1 MNTRLFRVKL
11 VRKIIIT
18 GLTNGL
24 RMALKRS
31 ITGLFKFLIPFS
43 FYAYILQHF
52 TEKESTSKLAI
63 FFAPRLYATKEKMS
77 LSQPISKK
85 LFPHK
90 SSKSRNSATDC
101 SVFRNK
107 DSSRDAKNLYQ
118 FLPKENVI
126 FSFTIYLPINF
137 KCQSSRQINAQI

>member
-1 MNTRLFRVKL
+1 MNSRLCRVKL
-11 VRKIIIT
+11 VRKVIIT
-18 GLTNGL
+18 GLTNDL

-31 ITGLFKFLIPFS
+31 TAGLFKFLIPFS

-63 FFAPRLYATKEKMS
+63 FFAPGLYATKEKMP

-90 SSKSRNSATDC
+90 SSKSKNSAMDC

-107 DSSRDAKNLYQ
+107 DSSRVSKKS
-118 FLPKENVI
+118 LPILTKRKCD
-126 FSFTIYLPINF
+126 FFFHYLPSHKF
-137 KCQSSRQINAQI
+137 